1 MGLFLQFVSEFS
13 YLCQQNDTNMEKNT
27 FEKLKNQQKLS
38 LNELKSLLL
47 NEDATFLEQLQ
58 QEAHKTTIQRFK
70 KEIYVRALLET
81 TNICTNNC
89 YYCGIRGAN
98 NQVVRYKLTLS
109 DIWDTAERAYNRGFR
124 TLVMQGGES
133 AAISDTEM
141 TQAIAGIKQRFPDM
155 AITLSLGE
163 RPKAV
168 YKAWKEAGADRF
180 LVRHESI
187 TPSHYQQLHPKDMS
201 LENRIRCLRD
211 LKDLGFQTGTGFMV
225 GAPYQTLD
233 HLAKDLYFMQEL
245 QPEMIGIGPFIPAPN
260 TPFEHFPA
268 GSVSLTLKLLSI
280 FRLMHPHA
288 LIPSTTALSTL
299 SPQARLK
306 GILAGANV
314 VMPNVSP
321 ENARKNYQLYTKKA
335 QTTDALAQ
343 LEKDLQT
350 IDYTINFSRG
360 DYK

>member
-1 MGLFLQFVSEFS
+1 MELFLQFVSEFS
-13 YLCQQNDTNMEKNT
+13 YLCQQNDKIMDNST

-38 LNELKSLLL
+38 IDELKSLLL
-47 NEDATFLEQLQ
+47 NEDPHFLEQLQ
-58 QEAHKTTIQRFK
+58 QEAHKITVQRFK
-70 KEIYVRALLET
+70 KEVYVRALLET
-81 TNICTNNC
+81 TNICAKNC
-89 YYCGIRGAN
+89 YYCGIRNAN
-98 NQVVRYKLTLS
+98 NKVTRYKVTPSEILE
-109 DIWDTAERAYNRGFR
+109 TAQRAYQRGFR
-124 TLVMQGGES
+124 TLVMQGGDS
-133 AAISDTEM
+133 LAISDHEM
-141 TQAIAGIKQRFPDM
+141 TQAIASIRQHFPDL

-163 RPKAV
+163 RPKEV
-168 YKAWKEAGADRF
+168 YKAWKEAGANRF

-187 TPSHYQQLHPKDMS
+187 TPEHYQQLHPKELS
-201 LENRIRCLRD
+201 LENRLRCLQD

-225 GAPYQTLD
+225 GAPYQTID
-233 HLAKDLYFMQEL
+233 HLAKDVYFMQEL

-260 TPFEHFPA
+260 TPFEQFPA

-280 FRLMHPHA
+280 FRLMHPHS

-299 SPQARLK
+299 SPEARLL

-343 LEKDLQT
+343 LEKDLKT

-360 DYK
+360 DFK